1 MQRIEKA
8 NARFELGYWAIRG
21 LAQPIRFLLAHAEV
35 EISEVRF
42 GINPDGSLIE
52 DESPD
57 WQDHK
62 DALSLPFANL
72 PYLIDLEHP
81 DEIRMTQ
88 SNAIMRFLARR
99 FDYYGDAAIDQDWI
113 DLLQDEA
120 YDFRNSI
127 VDTAYTLDPDYEKAF
142 EEFKSTSVPRY
153 LNGFEYHL
161 SNRKLQNCFV
171 GSRISLVDFILYELI
186 WQVRLMVAGAITVT
200 NRPTLHSFL
209 ESFEKDP
216 KIMAYMAGD
225 DYIERPINSPWAS
238 FC

>member
-1 MQRIEKA
+1 MQRIENA

-21 LAQPIRFLLAHAEV
+21 LAQPIRFLLAHAMV

-42 GINPDGSLIE
+42 GINQDGSLIE

-72 PYLIDLEHP
+72 PYLIDLERP
-81 DEIRMTQ
+81 DEIRLTQ

-99 FDYYGDAAIDQDWI
+99 FNYYGDSVLEQTWI

-120 YDFRNSI
+120 YDFRNLI
-127 VDTAYTLDPDYEKAF
+127 VETAYTLDPDYGQAF

-161 SNRKLQNCFV
+161 SNRKLQSCFV

-186 WQVRLMVAGAITVT
+186 WQVRLMVPGSITVT

-209 ESFEKDP
+209 ESFEK
-216 KIMAYMAGD
+216 ISQITAYMAGD
-225 DYIERPINSPWAS
+225 DYIDRPINSPWAS

>member
-1 MQRIEKA
+1 VQRIEKA

-72 PYLIDLEHP
+72 PYLIDLERP

-99 FDYYGDAAIDQDWI
+99 FDYYGGSVIEQTWI

-127 VDTAYTLDPDYEKAF
+127 IETAYTLDPDYEKAF

>member
-1 MQRIEKA
+1 MQRIENA

-42 GINPDGSLIE
+42 GINQDGSLIE

-72 PYLIDLEHP
+72 PYLIDLERP
-81 DEIRMTQ
+81 DQIRLTQ
-88 SNAIMRFLARR
+88 SNTIMRFLARR
-99 FDYYGDAAIDQDWI
+99 FNYYGDSVLEQTWI

-120 YDFRNSI
+120 YDFRNLI
-127 VDTAYTLDPDYEKAF
+127 IEAAYTLDPDYEKAF
-142 EEFKSTSVPRY
+142 EEFKLTSVPRY

-186 WQVRLMVAGAITVT
+186 WQVRLMVAGSITVT

-209 ESFEKDP
+209 ESFEKIP
-216 KIMAYMAGD
+216 QIAAYRAGD
-225 DYIERPINSPWAS
+225 DYIDRPINSPWAS

>member
-1 MQRIEKA
+1 VQRIENA

-21 LAQPIRFLLAHAEV
+21 LAQPIRFLLAHAMV

-42 GINPDGSLIE
+42 GINQDGSLIE

-72 PYLIDLEHP
+72 PYLIDLERP
-81 DEIRMTQ
+81 DEIRLTQ

-99 FDYYGDAAIDQDWI
+99 FDYYGDSVIEQTWI

-120 YDFRNSI
+120 YDFRNLI
-127 VDTAYTLDPDYEKAF
+127 VETAYTLDPDYGQAF
-142 EEFKSTSVPRY
+142 EEFKSTSAPRY

-161 SNRKLQNCFV
+161 SNRKLQSCFV

-186 WQVRLMVAGAITVT
+186 WQVRLMVPGSITVT

-209 ESFEKDP
+209 ESFEK
-216 KIMAYMAGD
+216 ILQITAYMAGD
-225 DYIERPINSPWAS
+225 DYIDRPINSPWAS

>member
-1 MQRIEKA
+1 MQRIENT

-35 EISEVRF
+35 EISEARF

-57 WQDHK
+57 WQGHK
-62 DALSLPFANL
+62 DTLSLPFANL
-72 PYLIDLEHP
+72 PYLIDLEHS
-81 DEIRMTQ
+81 DQIRLTQ
-88 SNAIMRFLARR
+88 SNAIMRFLART
-99 FDYYGDAAIDQDWI
+99 FNYYGDSVIEKTWI

-127 VDTAYTLDPDYEKAF
+127 VETAYTLDPDYEKAF
-142 EEFKSTSVPRY
+142 EEFKSTSVTRY
-153 LNGFEYHL
+153 LDGFEYHL
-161 SNRKLQNCFV
+161 SNRKLQSCFV

-186 WQVRLMVAGAITVT
+186 WQVRLMVAGSITVT

-209 ESFEKDP
+209 ESFEKMP
-216 KIMAYMAGD
+216 QIMAYMAGD
-225 DYIERPINSPWAS
+225 NYIERPINSPWAS

>member
-1 MQRIEKA
+1 MQRIENA

-21 LAQPIRFLLAHAEV
+21 LAQPIRFLLAHAMV

-42 GINPDGSLIE
+42 GINQDGSLIE

-72 PYLIDLEHP
+72 PYLIDLERP
-81 DEIRMTQ
+81 DEIRLTQ

-99 FDYYGDAAIDQDWI
+99 FNFYGDSVLEQTWI

-120 YDFRNSI
+120 YDFRNLI
-127 VDTAYTLDPDYEKAF
+127 VETAYTLDPDYGQAF
-142 EEFKSTSVPRY
+142 AEFKSTSVPRY

-161 SNRKLQNCFV
+161 SNRKLQSCFV
-171 GSRISLVDFILYELI
+171 GTCISLVDFILYELI
-186 WQVRLMVAGAITVT
+186 WQVRLMVPGSITVT

-209 ESFEKDP
+209 ESFEKIP
-216 KIMAYMAGD
+216 QITAYMAGD
-225 DYIERPINSPWAS
+225 DYIDRPINSPWAS

>member
-1 MQRIEKA
+1 VQRIEKA

-72 PYLIDLEHP
+72 PYLIDLERP
-81 DEIRMTQ
+81 DEIRLTQ

-99 FDYYGDAAIDQDWI
+99 FNYYGGSVIEQTWI

-127 VDTAYTLDPDYEKAF
+127 IETAYTLDPDYEKAF

>member
-1 MQRIEKA
+1 VQRIENA

-21 LAQPIRFLLAHAEV
+21 LAQPIRFLLAHAMV

-42 GINPDGSLIE
+42 GINQDGSLIE

-72 PYLIDLEHP
+72 PYLIDLERP
-81 DEIRMTQ
+81 DEIRLTQ

-99 FDYYGDAAIDQDWI
+99 FDYYGDSVIEQTWI

-120 YDFRNSI
+120 YDFRNLI
-127 VDTAYTLDPDYEKAF
+127 VETAYTLDPDYGQAF
-142 EEFKSTSVPRY
+142 EEFKSTSAPRY

-161 SNRKLQNCFV
+161 SNRKLQSCFV

-186 WQVRLMVAGAITVT
+186 WQVRLMVPGSITVT

-209 ESFEKDP
+209 ESFEK
-216 KIMAYMAGD
+216 ISQITAYMAGD
-225 DYIERPINSPWAS
+225 DYIDRPINSPWAS

>member
-35 EISEVRF
+35 EILEVRF

-72 PYLIDLEHP
+72 PYLIDLERP
-81 DEIRMTQ
+81 DEIRLTQ

-99 FDYYGDAAIDQDWI
+99 FNYYGGSVIEQTWI

-127 VDTAYTLDPDYEKAF
+127 IETAYTLGPEYEKTFA
-142 EEFKSTSVPRY
+142 EFKSTSVPRY
-153 LNGFEYHL
+153 LDGFEYHL

-186 WQVRLMVAGAITVT
+186 WQVRLMVAGSITAT

-209 ESFEKDP
+209 ESFEKIP
-216 KIMAYMAGD
+216 QIAAYRAGD
-225 DYIERPINSPWAS
+225 DYVDRPINSPWAS

>member
-1 MQRIEKA
+1 MQRIENA

-42 GINPDGSLIE
+42 GINQDGSLIE

-72 PYLIDLEHP
+72 PYLIDLERP
-81 DEIRMTQ
+81 DQIRLTQ
-88 SNAIMRFLARR
+88 SNTIMRFLARR
-99 FDYYGDAAIDQDWI
+99 FNYYGDSVLEQTWI

-120 YDFRNSI
+120 YDFRNLI
-127 VDTAYTLDPDYEKAF
+127 IEAAYTLDPDYERAF
-142 EEFKSTSVPRY
+142 EGFKLTSVPRY

-186 WQVRLMVAGAITVT
+186 WQVRLMVAGSITVT

-209 ESFEKDP
+209 ESFEKIP
-216 KIMAYMAGD
+216 QITAYRAGD
-225 DYIERPINSPWAS
+225 DYIDRPINSPWAS

>member
-1 MQRIEKA
+1 VQRIENA

-21 LAQPIRFLLAHAEV
+21 LAQPIRFLLAHAMV

-42 GINPDGSLIE
+42 GINQDGSLIE

-72 PYLIDLEHP
+72 PYLIDLERP
-81 DEIRMTQ
+81 DEIRLTQ

-99 FDYYGDAAIDQDWI
+99 FDYYGDSVIEQTWI

-120 YDFRNSI
+120 YDFRNLI
-127 VDTAYTLDPDYEKAF
+127 VETAYTLDPDYGQAF
-142 EEFKSTSVPRY
+142 EEFKSTSAPRY

-161 SNRKLQNCFV
+161 SNRKLQSCFV

-186 WQVRLMVAGAITVT
+186 WQVRLMVPGSITVI

-209 ESFEKDP
+209 ESFEK
-216 KIMAYMAGD
+216 ISQITAYMAGD
-225 DYIERPINSPWAS
+225 DYIDRPINSPWAS

>member
-42 GINPDGSLIE
+42 GINQDGSLIE

-72 PYLIDLEHP
+72 PYLIDLERP
-81 DEIRMTQ
+81 DEIRLTQ

-99 FDYYGDAAIDQDWI
+99 FNYYGGSVIEQTWI

-127 VDTAYTLDPDYEKAF
+127 IETAYTLDPDYEKAF

>member
-72 PYLIDLEHP
+72 PYLIDLERP
-81 DEIRMTQ
+81 DEIRLTQ

-99 FDYYGDAAIDQDWI
+99 FNYYGGSVIEQTWI

-120 YDFRNSI
+120 YDFRNLI

>member
-72 PYLIDLEHP
+72 PYLIDLERP
-81 DEIRMTQ
+81 DEIRLTQ

-99 FDYYGDAAIDQDWI
+99 FNYYGGSVIEQTWI

-127 VDTAYTLDPDYEKAF
+127 IETAYTLDPDYEKAF

>member
-1 MQRIEKA
+1 VQRIENT

-72 PYLIDLEHP
+72 PYLIDLERP

-99 FDYYGDAAIDQDWI
+99 FDYYGDAVIDQDWI

-120 YDFRNSI
+120 YDFRNLI

-142 EEFKSTSVPRY
+142 TEFKSTSVPRY

-161 SNRKLQNCFV
+161 SNRKFQNCFV

-186 WQVRLMVAGAITVT
+186 WQVRLMVAGSITVT

-209 ESFEKDP
+209 ESFEKMP
-216 KIMAYMAGD
+216 QITAYMAD
-225 DYIERPINSPWAS
+225 DNYIERPINSPWAS